1 MDRFD
6 MKKVILYLSGILVFV
21 VLIMVVLSIEDEEI
35 KNDTPKQSK
44 SAIIDTTKLEKTT
57 ESNIKTTI
65 ETIEPSETID
75 ISEQRADSWESSGTG
90 YLKLAETYRKSFLK
104 ALNTGDMT
112 EIELMLV
119 KNSDIYKKQILQ
131 IEKLRKQKI
140 KMELKSSRLIN
151 LSEEG
156 NKIILKV
163 SENVG
168 VKSES
173 DNNTTYKE
181 YIFEYTLVIK
191 NQGLLISNISGN
203 M

>member
-21 VLIMVVLSIEDEEI
+21 VLIMIVLSIEDEEI
-35 KNDTPKQSK
+35 KNSTPNQTK
-44 SAIIDTTKLEKTT
+44 SAIVESTKLEKTT
-57 ESNIKTTI
+57 ESNIKTPTETI
-65 ETIEPSETID
+65 ETSETID
-75 ISEQRADSWESSGTG
+75 PSKQRVDSWENNGTG
-90 YLKLAETYRKSFLK
+90 YLKLAETYREAFFK

-119 KNSDIYKKQILQ
+119 KNSDIYKEQIAQ

-140 KMELKSSRLIN
+140 KMELKSSRIIN
-151 LSEEG
+151 FSEEE

-163 SENVG
+163 SEEIG
-168 VKSES
+168 VKKENEKSS
-173 DNNTTYKE
+173 TYKE
-181 YIFEYTLVIK
+181 YVFEYTLLIK

>member
-1 MDRFD
+1 MNRFD

-44 SAIIDTTKLEKTT
+44 SAIIETTKLEKTT
-57 ESNIKTTI
+57 ESTTI
-65 ETIEPSETID
+65 ETIEPSESID
-75 ISEQRADSWESSGTG
+75 ISEQRADSWENNGTG
-90 YLKLAETYRKSFLK
+90 YLKLAETYRKSFFK

-119 KNSDIYKKQILQ
+119 KNSDIYKKQIAQ
-131 IEKLRKQKI
+131 IEKLKKQKI
-140 KMELKSSRLIN
+140 KMGLKSSKLVN
-151 LSEEG
+151 FSEEG
-156 NKIILKV
+156 NKIIIKV
-163 SENVG
+163 SEEVG
-168 VKSES
+168 VKSEN
-173 DNNTTYKE
+173 DNSTTYKE
-181 YIFEYTLVIK
+181 CIFEYTLVIK

>member
-21 VLIMVVLSIEDEEI
+21 VLIMVVLSIKDEEI

-44 SAIIDTTKLEKTT
+44 SAIIETTKLEKTT
-57 ESNIKTTI
+57 ESTTI
-65 ETIEPSETID
+65 ETIEPSESID
-75 ISEQRADSWESSGTG
+75 ISEQRADSWESNGTG
-90 YLKLAETYRKSFLK
+90 YLKLAETYRKSFFK

-119 KNSDIYKKQILQ
+119 KNSNIYKKQIAQ
-131 IEKLRKQKI
+131 IEKLKKQKI
-140 KMELKSSRLIN
+140 KMGLKSSKLIN
-151 LSEEG
+151 FSEEG
-156 NKIILKV
+156 NKIIIKV
-163 SENVG
+163 SEEVG
-168 VKSES
+168 VKSK
-173 DNNTTYKE
+173 NNNSTTYKE